1 MLFNKLLKISFIL
14 FLFIIFGEV
23 GFLFGNQLTQSSQLS
38 KNQIVLPTPTSIVS
52 DLNPIQ
58 QQIFQ
63 KSEDFLKQSIEASA
77 SGDQLDILFGN
88 LLYLQKHITTQSHL
102 TNNFEGNISSINT
115 DKRTMTVIGGPTS
128 YVFTLF
134 ISHAR
139 DKDPTGF
146 YFTQDD
152 LKLLSLYKLIDE
164 KEVQINYSDLKV
176 GDSITLNGTFDLLT
190 GNLIKLKIVAQP

>member
-1 MLFNKLLKISFIL
+1 MSFNKLLRISFIL

-23 GFLFGNQLTQSSQLS
+23 SFLFSNHLTQSSQLS

-52 DLNPIQ
+52 DLNPNQ

-63 KSEDFLKQSIEASA
+63 KSEAFLKQAIEASA

-88 LLYLQKHITTQSHL
+88 LLYLQKHITTQSYL
-102 TNNFEGNISSINT
+102 TNNFEGSISSINT
-115 DKRTMTVIGGPTS
+115 DKRIMTVIGGPAS

-134 ISHAR
+134 IFHAG

-152 LKLLSLYKLIDE
+152 LKLLSVYKLIDG
-164 KEVQINYSDLKV
+164 KEVLINYSDLKV
-176 GDSITLNGTFDLLT
+176 GDSITLNGTFDLLIS
-190 GNLIKLKIVAQP
+190 NLIKLKIVVRP